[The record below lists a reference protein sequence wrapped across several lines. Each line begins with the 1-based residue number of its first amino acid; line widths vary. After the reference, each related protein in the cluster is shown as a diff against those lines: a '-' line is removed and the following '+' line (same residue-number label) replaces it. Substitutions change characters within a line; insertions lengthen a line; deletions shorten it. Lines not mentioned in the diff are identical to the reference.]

1 MSSRA
6 DRFMWAKG
14 DCTVIMPRGSVTEE
28 AQDEFSEE
36 MHPCDDRGRFGG
48 GSNEQGRSHAAG
60 EAGRGELA
68 GQHFREGSKFPITVE
83 GVHYSGQAGLKELDP
98 GKYGSAHPGVEFKRI
113 QQMEPGKLRDELM
126 RRSYLYAGENPKPEG
141 VLGGVHNAYAAK
153 LTNIYDGAKDPEHL
167 RETCK
172 NGNEWERAVID
183 HHYDGYLAPSP
194 GSHGSVV
201 LLGTPAVKVSPVHA
215 GAHDERLSV
224 TEEVAS

>member
-36 MHPCDDRGRFGG
+36 MHPRDDRG
-48 GSNEQGRSHAAG
+48 
-60 EAGRGELA
+60 
-68 GQHFREGSKFPITVE
+68 
-83 GVHYSGQAGLKELDP
+83 
-98 GKYGSAHPGVEFKRI
+98 
-113 QQMEPGKLRDELM
+113 
-126 RRSYLYAGENPKPEG
+126 
-141 VLGGVHNAYAAK
+141 
-153 LTNIYDGAKDPEHL
+153 
-167 RETCK
+167 
-172 NGNEWERAVID
+172 
-183 HHYDGYLAPSP
+183 
-194 GSHGSVV
+194 V